1 MRMTAPILTAA
12 LLTFCVGC
20 TTGPFAILSEDQP
33 TGLEP
38 GSNEW
43 WAHQASLPA
52 GARQRCYKGKNWPVQ
67 PRPTGPKQQLTQA
80 FHSAHYWPLPYICQD
95 RAIVKQMVSLQ
106 ETNGWT
112 EESTLFTRH
121 FKPDNTLSV
130 PGELHL
136 IDILE
141 DNPLKYRTV
150 YIQSTY
156 NETIDAARMANV
168 QSVIQEVT
176 QGQEEVPVV
185 VRRARDYSRPA
196 NEVNIIND
204 LYTGSIPTP
213 RLGRGGGS
221 GTSTGL
227 PVTGP

>member
-1 MRMTAPILTAA
+1 MKMTAPILTAA
-12 LLTFCVGC
+12 LLTFSVGC
-20 TTGPFAILSEDQP
+20 TTGPFAIFREDQMP
-33 TGLEP
+33 GFEP
-38 GSNEW
+38 GSNDW
-43 WAHQASLPA
+43 WAHQAQQPP

-80 FHSAHYWPLPYICQD
+80 FHSAHYWPLPYVCQD
-95 RAIVKQMVSLQ
+95 RNIVKHMVEVQ

-112 EESTLFTRH
+112 EECTLFARH
-121 FKPDNTLSV
+121 FNPDQTLSV

-141 DNPLKYRTV
+141 VTPLQYRTV

-156 NETIDAARMANV
+156 NETIDEARLANV
-168 QSVIQEVT
+168 KSAIKKVT
-176 QGQEEVPVV
+176 RGQEQVPVV

-213 RLGRGGGS
+213 RLGGSGGGGS
-221 GTSTGL
+221 VPAVPT
-227 PVTGP
+227 TGP